1 MSRRK
6 SSTPFFIYSL
16 ILHCIIAFVLIRIWV
31 DQRDLSFRPNL
42 SVDIIE
48 IAHPK
53 VTTPMREKVV
63 PELPPKPA
71 EPVVKKPSPPKPMI
85 SNTNWLSIDSDA
97 GNTRTAILDS
107 SAPENRSSVS
117 AKPNISAT
125 ERPKIGAAGI
135 STVAL
140 PSVRSEEVTPPPG
153 ANQAVQVTDGNKD
166 LAANSPELGNPTEMK
181 FWHRRG
187 GALNGAPVG
196 NTSGGGASY
205 STSGTIVSGQSSYVL
220 MMNELARNVAE
231 AAVIPEV
238 DLVFIIDKTASMEDN
253 IRGIR
258 AYVHLFF
265 EHTKRTGHDTAVG
278 LVTFADATKKKP
290 KARGLTT
297 DHNKFRNWL
306 HKIEVEGGADLAEA
320 GLDAL
325 MIALTRIKYR
335 QGAQKF
341 FVLVSDGSFHDAD
354 YDGRSEYSLDQVI
367 EVLQQKQVRVDVIGL
382 PYLPIQQIALGTG
395 GTWRAI
401 PGKGYLEYVPPL
413 TLTSKMLSE
422 LGSHSF
428 SGDSLSDELIVFVG
442 KRSRPKWLKVSW
454 KVLNPLGEKCY
465 GPHEDR
471 VPIPD
476 DGSKEIRFSPS
487 IDVSKFRTM
496 SGTYTFIYRLEND
509 LGHKSILR
517 QAFDL

>member
-1 MSRRK
+1 
-6 SSTPFFIYSL
+6 
-16 ILHCIIAFVLIRIWV
+16 
-31 DQRDLSFRPNL
+31 
-42 SVDIIE
+42 
-48 IAHPK
+48 
-53 VTTPMREKVV
+53 MREKVV
-63 PELPPKPA
+63 PEPPPKPA
-71 EPVVKKPSPPKPMI
+71 EPVAKKSSPPKPMI
-85 SNTNWLSIDSDA
+85 ANNNWMSIDSDA

-107 SAPENRSSVS
+107 SPPQKRSVS
-117 AKPNISAT
+117 VKPSISAT
-125 ERPKIGAAGI
+125 ERPKIRATGI

-140 PSVRSEEVTPPPG
+140 PSVRSKEVIPPPG
-153 ANQAVQVTDGNKD
+153 ADQAVEVTDGDKD
-166 LAANSPELGNPTEMK
+166 LTANSPELGSTELK

-187 GALNGAPVG
+187 GAFNGAPVG
-196 NTSGGGASY
+196 NTSGGGSTY
-205 STSGTIVSGQSSYVL
+205 SASGTTSSGQSSYVL

-231 AAVIPEV
+231 AAVAPEV

-265 EHTKRTGHDTAVG
+265 EHMERTGHNTAVG
-278 LVTFADATKKKP
+278 LVTFADATKEKP

-335 QGAQKF
+335 QGAQRF
-341 FVLVSDGSFHDAD
+341 FVLASDGSFHDAD

-367 EVLQQKQVRVDVIGL
+367 EALQQERVRVDVIGL
-382 PYLPIQQIALGTG
+382 PYLPIQQIALATG

-401 PGKGYLEYVPPL
+401 LGKSYLEYVPPL

-422 LGSHSF
+422 FGSHSF

-442 KRSRPKWLKVSW
+442 RRSRPKWLKVSW

-465 GPHEDR
+465 GLFEDR

-476 DGSKEIRFSPS
+476 DGSKEIRFNPS

>member
-1 MSRRK
+1 MLRRK

-16 ILHCIIAFVLIRIWV
+16 ILHCIIAFVLIRMWV
-31 DQRDLSFRPNL
+31 NQRQLPFYPNL
-42 SVDIIE
+42 SVDIIK
-48 IAHPK
+48 IARPQ

-63 PELPPKPA
+63 PEPPPKPA
-71 EPVVKKPSPPKPMI
+71 EPVAKKPSPPKPMI
-85 SNTNWLSIDSDA
+85 ANNNWMSIDSDA

-107 SAPENRSSVS
+107 SPPQKRSVS
-117 AKPNISAT
+117 VKPSISAT
-125 ERPKIGAAGI
+125 ERPKIRATGI

-140 PSVRSEEVTPPPG
+140 PSVRSKEVIPPPG
-153 ANQAVQVTDGNKD
+153 ADQAVEVTDGDKD
-166 LAANSPELGNPTEMK
+166 LTANSPELGSTELK

-187 GALNGAPVG
+187 GAFNGAPVG
-196 NTSGGGASY
+196 NTSGGGSTY
-205 STSGTIVSGQSSYVL
+205 SASGTTSSGQSSYVL

-231 AAVIPEV
+231 AAVAPEV

-265 EHTKRTGHDTAVG
+265 EHMERTGHNTAVG
-278 LVTFADATKKKP
+278 LVTFADATKEKP

-335 QGAQKF
+335 QGAQRF
-341 FVLVSDGSFHDAD
+341 FVLASDGSFHDAD

-367 EVLQQKQVRVDVIGL
+367 EALQQERVRVDVIGL
-382 PYLPIQQIALGTG
+382 PYLPIQQIALATG
-395 GTWRAI
+395 GTWSAI
-401 PGKGYLEYVPPL
+401 LGKSYLEYVPPL

-422 LGSHSF
+422 FGSHSF

-442 KRSRPKWLKVSW
+442 RRSRPKWLKVSW

-465 GPHEDR
+465 GLFEDR

-476 DGSKEIRFSPS
+476 DGSKEIRFNPS

>member
-1 MSRRK
+1 MLRRK

-16 ILHCIIAFVLIRIWV
+16 ILHCVIAFVLIRMWV
-31 DQRDLSFRPNL
+31 DQRQLPFYPNL
-42 SVDIIE
+42 SVDIIK
-48 IAHPK
+48 IARPQ

-63 PELPPKPA
+63 PEPPPKPA
-71 EPVVKKPSPPKPMI
+71 EPVAKKPSPPKPMI
-85 SNTNWLSIDSDA
+85 ANNNWMSIDSDA

-107 SAPENRSSVS
+107 SPPQKRSVS
-117 AKPNISAT
+117 VKPSISAT
-125 ERPKIGAAGI
+125 ERPKIRATGI

-140 PSVRSEEVTPPPG
+140 PSVRSKEVIPPPG
-153 ANQAVQVTDGNKD
+153 ADQAVEVTDGDKD
-166 LAANSPELGNPTEMK
+166 LTANSPELGSTELK

-187 GALNGAPVG
+187 GAFNGAPVG
-196 NTSGGGASY
+196 NTSGGGSTY
-205 STSGTIVSGQSSYVL
+205 SASGTTSSGQSSYVL

-231 AAVIPEV
+231 AAVAPEV

-265 EHTKRTGHDTAVG
+265 EHMERTGHNTAVG
-278 LVTFADATKKKP
+278 LVTFADATKEKP

-335 QGAQKF
+335 QGAQRF
-341 FVLVSDGSFHDAD
+341 FVLASDGSFHDAD

-367 EVLQQKQVRVDVIGL
+367 EALQQERVRVDVIGL
-382 PYLPIQQIALGTG
+382 PYLPIQQIALATG

-401 PGKGYLEYVPPL
+401 LGKSYLEYVPPL

-422 LGSHSF
+422 FGSHSF

-442 KRSRPKWLKVSW
+442 RRSRPKWLKVSW

-465 GPHEDR
+465 GLFEDR

-476 DGSKEIRFSPS
+476 DGSKEIRFNPS

>member
-1 MSRRK
+1 MLRRK

-16 ILHCIIAFVLIRIWV
+16 ILHCIIAFVLIRMWV
-31 DQRDLSFRPNL
+31 DQRQLPFYPNL
-42 SVDIIE
+42 SVDIIK
-48 IAHPK
+48 IARPQ

-63 PELPPKPA
+63 PEPPPKPA
-71 EPVVKKPSPPKPMI
+71 EPVAKKPSPPKPMI
-85 SNTNWLSIDSDA
+85 ANNNWMSIDSDA

-107 SAPENRSSVS
+107 SPPQKRSVS
-117 AKPNISAT
+117 VKPSISAT
-125 ERPKIGAAGI
+125 ERPKIRATGI

-140 PSVRSEEVTPPPG
+140 PSVRSKEVIPPPG
-153 ANQAVQVTDGNKD
+153 ADQAVEVTDGDKD
-166 LAANSPELGNPTEMK
+166 LTANSPELGSTELK

-187 GALNGAPVG
+187 GAFNGAPVG
-196 NTSGGGASY
+196 NTSGGGSTY
-205 STSGTIVSGQSSYVL
+205 SASGTTSSGQSSYVL

-231 AAVIPEV
+231 AAVAPEV

-265 EHTKRTGHDTAVG
+265 EHMERTGHNTAVG
-278 LVTFADATKKKP
+278 LVTFADATKEKP

-335 QGAQKF
+335 QGAQRF
-341 FVLVSDGSFHDAD
+341 FVLASDGSFHDAD

-367 EVLQQKQVRVDVIGL
+367 EALQQERVRVDVIGL
-382 PYLPIQQIALGTG
+382 PYLPIQQIALATG

-401 PGKGYLEYVPPL
+401 LGKSYLEYVPPL

-422 LGSHSF
+422 FGSHSF

-442 KRSRPKWLKVSW
+442 RRSRPKWLKVSW

-465 GPHEDR
+465 GLFEDR

-476 DGSKEIRFSPS
+476 DGSKEIRFNPS